1 MIFQFNPPYTGEQ
14 TNMIITLSEPV
25 QKPLEQTELVVI
37 TERVD
42 DVVLLLG
49 QMMKT
54 GLLEIVDDHLPQYW
68 SHEGVELG
76 LEGDDLAGVHGV
88 NRPGSRIGL
97 DQYGTWGQIKV
108 KSKLYCFW

>member
-1 MIFQFNPPYTGEQ
+1 
-14 TNMIITLSEPV
+14 MIITLSEPV

-68 SHEGVELG
+68 SQEGVELG
-76 LEGDDLAGVHGV
+76 LEGDDPAGVYGV
-88 NRPGSRIGL
+88 NRSGSGIGL
-97 DQYGTWGQIKV
+97 EQYGPWG
-108 KSKLYCFW
+108 